1 MKDMTQDNFG
11 VIAPPPLIYAGGLL
25 LGLLLKKAF
34 PIKLLPRGVSLRLGG
49 LFILLGVLLA
59 RSGFQTLRNA
69 STEVNPTKPTTT
81 LVVSGPY
88 QVTRNP
94 LYLSLTLFYA
104 GISLLANAFAALLL
118 LPIVLF
124 IINRGVID
132 REERYL
138 EQKFGDE
145 YLRYKMRVPR
155 WF

>member
-1 MKDMTQDNFG
+1 
-11 VIAPPPLIYAGGLL
+11 
-25 LGLLLKKAF
+25 
-34 PIKLLPRGVSLRLGG
+34 

-69 STEVNPTKPTTT
+69 GTEVNPTKPTTT

>member
-1 MKDMTQDNFG
+1 MKDMAQDNSG

-25 LGLLLKKAF
+25 LGLLLNRAF

-49 LFILLGVLLA
+49 LFILLGVLLT
-59 RSGFQTLRNA
+59 RSGFRTLRNA
-69 STEVNPTKPTTT
+69 GTEVNPTKPTTT

-104 GISLLANAFAALLL
+104 GISLLANAFMALLL
-118 LPIVLF
+118 LPVVLF

-138 EQKFGDE
+138 ERKFGDE